1 MRCSKF
7 PGKLRPRHHALRGPR
22 DRRLDVRDEIPTHQD
37 RYLLARIV
45 RYLVPLGFDVRAL
58 LFLAVLHNKTGRLF
72 VNGPGR
78 REAVRGGH
86 TLPDNK
92 KATKNRLAGGL
103 SLLVTKRVLVSKKDA
118 HMTSTTGSP

>member
-1 MRCSKF
+1 MRCSQF

-58 LFLAVLHNKTGRLF
+58 F

-103 SLLVTKRVLVSKKDA
+103 GLLVTKRVLVSKKDA